1 MKASYLVYLAE
12 VGAANIH
19 PLRQQATTCLV
30 DALNPRPDQH
40 LLEVGCGTAG
50 TMTRLI
56 LEKKVRVDG
65 VEILWPML
73 RVGQRRLRLSGA
85 RARATLTCASGTQL
99 PMASACYDAVYTES
113 VLGYQEAKSAGAM
126 LREIRRVLKPGRRY
140 VANEAIWKREIDPA
154 TAAAIH
160 YAGVADFGLS
170 QASPQAWSV
179 DEWISL
185 MEDSGFNLQ
194 AADLLHE
201 KAEALPPTRLRD
213 RPWQLHLSA
222 TLTALF
228 RLRGWLIPRLLRQKW
243 RYRRRLARHT
253 EDGHYLESRL
263 FVLVAR

>member
-1 MKASYLVYLAE
+1 MKESYLVYLAE
-12 VGAANIH
+12 VGATNIH
-19 PLRQQATTCLV
+19 PLRQRATTCLV
-30 DALNPRPDQH
+30 NALNPQPDQR

-65 VEILWPML
+65 VEILSPML

-85 RARATLTCASGTQL
+85 RARATLTRASGTQL
-99 PMASACYDAVYTES
+99 PMASACYDGVYTES

-126 LREIRRVLKPGRRY
+126 LREIRRVLKPGRPY
-140 VANEAIWKREIDPA
+140 IANEAIWKREIDPA
-154 TAAAIH
+154 TVAAIH
-160 YAGVADFGLS
+160 SAGVADFGLS
-170 QASPQAWSV
+170 QASPQPWSV
-179 DEWISL
+179 DQWISL
-185 MEDSGFNLQ
+185 MEDTGFSLQ

-201 KAEALPPTRLRD
+201 TVGALLPTRQRG
-213 RPWQLHLSA
+213 RPWQLQLSA
-222 TLTALF
+222 ILTALY
-228 RLRGWLIPRLLRQKW
+228 RLRGWLLPRLLRQKW